1 MKQSCITG
9 SDKMVLTYAANETQ
23 VQRLFWIAKLH
34 SRELAELTALSL
46 GIRLN
51 TICVTL
57 AKTACHFNVSVLS
70 EQDIILS
77 DTVCRF
83 LAEMP
88 VQKRV
93 NSCKYE
99 MLSSSSL
106 ALFVTKMSW
115 EAARLVSQS
124 VEELRHLCAVEWGRG
139 KAPRKVC
146 AWVQEI
152 RSPRAQPCTRLSIPW
167 FDHP

>member
-1 MKQSCITG
+1 MQW
-9 SDKMVLTYAANETQ
+9 
-23 VQRLFWIAKLH
+23 LFWIAKLH
-34 SRELAELTALSL
+34 SRKLAEFIALSL

-88 VQKRV
+88 VQKCV

-106 ALFVTKMSW
+106 ELFVTEMSW
-115 EAARLVSQS
+115 KAAFNGITRNMK
-124 VEELRHLCAVEWGRG
+124 ELRHLYAGWIRKG
-139 KAPRKVC
+139 KRHHRKGLC
-146 AWVQEI
+146 
-152 RSPRAQPCTRLSIPW
+152 LSSEGASKV
-167 FDHP
+167 